1 MFCLEYNPKCLSVP
15 CVSARVNFFIA
26 YQRVYK
32 MPDFRQEQ
40 FDQFAH
46 AYPSLDISACFK
58 QSPED
63 FIVEEELPFGL
74 TGQGEHAWLK
84 VRKRDNNTDWVAA
97 GIAQHAGVKKHAVG
111 YAGLKDR
118 FAVTTQ
124 WFSVYLP
131 GRDDVNWD
139 ELHLE
144 GVDVLETTRHQRKLQ
159 RGALKQ
165 NRFTIR
171 LSEIEIANNGDI
183 EQVIERCELI
193 RQQGIPNYFGE
204 QRFGHGLSNLAD
216 AERMFSQSRKRVPRH
231 KRSLFLSAARSWIFN
246 TILSERIRAGTWNH
260 RIKGDVFM
268 LDGRSA
274 CFSDDGS
281 DDLDQRLNNGEIH
294 PTAVLWGDGENMATA
309 DCEAIEAAVVDRYP
323 LFKQGLR
330 DARVAQQRRSLRLM
344 VKDIECHRQDSGLVL
359 AFSLQAG
366 SYATMVLREIVKLK
380 AI

>member
-1 MFCLEYNPKCLSVP
+1 
-15 CVSARVNFFIA
+15 
-26 YQRVYK
+26 

-46 AYPSLDISACFK
+46 AWALPDISARFK

-63 FIVEEELPFGL
+63 FIVEEMLPFDL
-74 TGQGEHAWLK
+74 TGQGEHAWLRI
-84 VRKRDNNTDWVAA
+84 RKRNNNTDWVAA
-97 GIAQHAGVKKHAVG
+97 RIAEYAGVKKHAVG

-131 GRDDVNWD
+131 GREDVDWGGF
-139 ELHLE
+139 HVE
-144 GVDVLETTRHQRKLQ
+144 GVELLEKTRHQRKLQ

-171 LSEIEIANNGDI
+171 LREIELAHNADI

-193 RQQGIPNYFGE
+193 RQQGVPNYFGE
-204 QRFGHGLSNLAD
+204 QRFGRGLSNLAD
-216 AERMFSQSRKRVPRH
+216 VERMFSQPRRRVPRH

-246 TILSERIRAGTWNH
+246 CILSQRIQAGSWNR
-260 RIKGDVFM
+260 RIEGDVFM

-281 DDLDQRLNNGEIH
+281 SDLDQRLDRGEIH
-294 PTAVLWGDGENMATA
+294 PTAVLWGDGDNMATA
-309 DCEAIEAAVVDRYP
+309 DCEALESAVVDRYP

-330 DARVAQQRRSLRLM
+330 DARVDQQRRSLRLL
-344 VKDIECHRQDSGLVL
+344 VKDIECRQQASDLVL
-359 AFSLQAG
+359 TFSLQAG

>member
-1 MFCLEYNPKCLSVP
+1 MSG
-15 CVSARVNFFIA
+15 
-26 YQRVYK
+26 
-32 MPDFRQEQ
+32 FRQEQ

-46 AYPSLDISACFK
+46 AYPSLDISARFK

-63 FIVEEELPFGL
+63 FIVDEELPFEL

-84 VRKRDNNTDWVAA
+84 VRKRNNNTDWVAA
-97 GIAQHAGVKKHAVG
+97 RIAEHAGVKKHAVG

-131 GRDDVNWD
+131 GRDDVDWD
-139 ELHLE
+139 DFKLE
-144 GVDVLETTRHQRKLQ
+144 GVELLETTRHRRKLQ

-171 LSEIEIANNGDI
+171 LRDIEIAGNSGI
-183 EQVIERCELI
+183 EQVSKRCELI
-193 RQQGIPNYFGE
+193 RQQGVPNYFGE

-216 AERMFSQSRKRVPRH
+216 AERMFSQPRKRIPRH
-231 KRSLFLSAARSWIFN
+231 KRSLFISAARSWIFN
-246 TILSERIRAGTWNH
+246 TILSERIQAGTWNQ

-274 CFSDDGS
+274 CFSDDDS
-281 DDLDQRLNNGEIH
+281 ENLHQRLQRGEIH
-294 PTAVLWGDGENMATA
+294 PTAVLWGDGANMATA
-309 DCEAIEAAVVDRYP
+309 NCEALESDIVSRYP

-330 DARVAQQRRSLRLM
+330 DARVEQQRRSLRLL
-344 VKDIECHRQDSGLVL
+344 VKDIECRQHASDLVL
-359 AFSLQAG
+359 TFSLQAG

>member
-1 MFCLEYNPKCLSVP
+1 
-15 CVSARVNFFIA
+15 
-26 YQRVYK
+26 

-40 FDQFAH
+40 FDRFAH
-46 AYPSLDISACFK
+46 AWPSLDISARFK

-63 FIVEEELPFGL
+63 FIVEEELPFEL
-74 TGQGEHAWLK
+74 TGQGEHAWLL
-84 VRKRDNNTDWVAA
+84 VRKRNNNTDWVAA
-97 GIAQHAGVKKHAVG
+97 RIAQHAGVKNHAVG

-131 GRDDVNWD
+131 GRDDVDWRD
-139 ELHLE
+139 FHTD
-144 GVDVLETTRHQRKLQ
+144 GVDVLESTRHQRKLQ

-171 LSEIEIANNGDI
+171 LRDIENANNVDI
-183 EQVIERCELI
+183 EQVMERCELV
-193 RQQGIPNYFGE
+193 RQRGIPNYFGE
-204 QRFGHGLSNLAD
+204 QRFGHGMSNLAD
-216 AERMFSQSRKRVPRH
+216 AERMFTQPRKRIPRH
-231 KRSLFLSAARSWIFN
+231 KRSLLLSAARSWIFN
-246 TILSERIRAGTWNH
+246 TILSERIQAGTWNH

-274 CFSDDGS
+274 CFCDDGS
-281 DDLDQRLNNGEIH
+281 DELDRRLDEGEIH

-309 DCEAIEAAVVDRYP
+309 DCEAVESAVVDRYP

-330 DARVAQQRRSLRLM
+330 DARVEQQRRSLRLL
-344 VKDIECHRQDSGLVL
+344 VKDIECRQQASDLVL
-359 AFSLQAG
+359 KFSLQAG